1 MAENWPLEMVI
12 SGGQTGVDRAALD
25 VALECGIEISGYCP
39 RGRKAED
46 GKIPAKYP
54 LMETDSEDYEARTE
68 KNVEISD
75 GTLILNV
82 GQLTGGTA
90 VTVGFA
96 RKHDKPVFTVQLD
109 RDRPNAGEECR
120 QWLRENS
127 IRILNVAGPRA
138 SKSSGIY
145 QRVVEYLRGVFGT
158 LGDDR

>member
-1 MAENWPLEMVI
+1 MAESWRLEMVI

-25 VALECGIEISGYCP
+25 VALECGIKISGYCP

-46 GKIPAKYP
+46 GKIPAKYT
-54 LMETDSEDYEARTE
+54 LLETNSEDYETRTE

-96 RKHDKPVFTVQLD
+96 RKHGKPVFTVQLD

-120 QWLRENS
+120 QWLRENR

-138 SKSSGIY
+138 SKTAGIY
-145 QRVVEYLRGVFGT
+145 ARAARALRGVFGA
-158 LGDDR
+158 LGKQS

>member
-1 MAENWPLEMVI
+1 MVENRRLEIVV

-25 VALECGIEISGYCP
+25 VALEVGIKISGYCP

-54 LMETDSEDYEARTE
+54 LTETDSEDYETRTE

-96 RKHDKPVFTVQLD
+96 RKHNKPVFILQLD
-109 RDRPNAGEECR
+109 RDRPDASEECR
-120 QWLRENS
+120 HWLEQNN
-127 IRILNVAGPRA
+127 IRMLNVAGPRA
-138 SKSSGIY
+138 SKAAGIY
-145 QRVVEYLRGVFGT
+145 ERAAKTLRAVFEA
-158 LGDDR
+158 LGAES